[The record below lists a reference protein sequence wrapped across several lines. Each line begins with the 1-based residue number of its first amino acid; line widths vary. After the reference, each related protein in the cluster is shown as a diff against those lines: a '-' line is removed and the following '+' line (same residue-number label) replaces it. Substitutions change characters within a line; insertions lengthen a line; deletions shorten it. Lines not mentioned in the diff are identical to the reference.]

1 MTILKELKLSIL
13 NGLTFG
19 TADLVMV
26 KGDRAIIGDAKFG
39 WNPVEDA
46 ETNLQGWAYAIGVFE
61 KYPDVQMV
69 DVVFAQPRL
78 NSVSRH
84 AFFRS
89 VDLDKLKVRVSTVI
103 ARAKHQP
110 PELNPTEYA
119 CLYCGAKA
127 TCTALHKKALI
138 ISNKFS
144 PLTPDGE
151 LIDLYNPEQLA
162 TPDLRGKAEIL
173 RRVLEPW
180 CEKVRRENTRYALE
194 TGEEIP
200 GFEVATRAGRRT
212 ITDPQLTYELVK
224 DKLTPEEFAAVCEI
238 SVAQLLKAY
247 SSKAPRGAKE
257 KLKQEIEDKLSDAG
271 VLQGG
276 GDITYLKRTKEK

>member
-1 MTILKELKLSIL
+1 MITLKEVKLSIMG
-13 NGLTFG
+13 GLTFG
-19 TADLVMV
+19 TADYVLV

-39 WNPVEDA
+39 YQPVEDA
-46 ETNLQGWAYAIGVFE
+46 ETNCQGWAYAIGVFE
-61 KYPDVQMV
+61 AYPEVNMV

-84 AFFRS
+84 AFFRDA
-89 VDLDKLKVRVSTVI
+89 DLDKMRVRVSTII
-103 ARAKHQP
+103 ARAMVKS
-110 PELNPTEYA
+110 PELNPSEAA
-119 CLYCGAKA
+119 CLYCGNKA
-127 TCTALHKKALI
+127 TCIALHRKALI

-151 LIDLYNPEQLA
+151 LIDLYNPDQLA

-180 CEKVRRENTRYALE
+180 CEKVRKENVKYALD

-200 GFEVATRAGRRT
+200 GFEVASRAGRRT
-212 ITDPQLTYELVK
+212 VTNPQLTYDLVK
-224 DKLTPEEFAAVCEI
+224 DRLTPEEFAAVCEI

-257 KLKQEIEDKLSDAG
+257 KLKQEIEDKLDEAG

-276 GDITYLKRTKEK
+276 GEITYLKRIKE